1 MFEYKIERYTYM
13 FSTEKIVPDMNAQ
26 AENGWRVIN
35 TYTYDDRDLF
45 VVYERE
51 KDDNEK
57 DIEK

>member
-1 MFEYKIERYTYM
+1 M